1 MVEVEGTEKVGEDNS
16 DSNHLLSS
24 NCPTLNISSS
34 TKIGGKKYFI
44 TACMQNSR
52 LFTGFCD
59 SGADIS
65 AVSPKLVVGLPL
77 IELEEPLEVRGF
89 DGQRTTTITHKV
101 ELTLDFHPGLMRSFF
116 YVCDVPH
123 SIIGNDI
130 LQSDLHLSLETG
142 KKLFHIGSDII
153 FSRVHATLHPAL
165 LVRRSVRWSV
175 GPSVRHTLLFCT
187 IMSTLRSF

>member
-1 MVEVEGTEKVGEDNS
+1 MSPEEVGERVVMVEVEGTEKVGEDNS

-65 AVSPKLVVGLPL
+65 AVSPKLVEGLPL
-77 IELEEPLEVRGF
+77 IEEVRGF

-101 ELTLDFHPGLMRSFF
+101 ELTLDFHPGQM
-116 YVCDVPH
+116 
-123 SIIGNDI
+123 
-130 LQSDLHLSLETG
+130 
-142 KKLFHIGSDII
+142 
-153 FSRVHATLHPAL
+153 
-165 LVRRSVRWSV
+165 
-175 GPSVRHTLLFCT
+175 
-187 IMSTLRSF
+187 